1 MPVEEQTQYNQ
12 VLHVYGAAFTR
23 GGQRL
28 TIPDRTVTKLGFWLS
43 RTATATGEI
52 TYTIRRVSDDV
63 ICSKVALNAS
73 DLTVTPTYHE
83 VEWDTPV
90 TIDEEVRLCV
100 EPDGVSGAGYVDLS
114 VQDGGG
120 VKPDELSCY
129 YIASWTDDAIYDA
142 AYRYTYEEPPTP
154 AARHVL
160 HVGPR
165 KRAYPRIEFYP
176 TLRM

>member
-12 VLHVYGAAFTR
+12 VLHVYDAAFTR

-52 TYTIRRVSDDV
+52 TYTIRRVSDDGI

-142 AYRYTYEEPPTP
+142 AYRYTYEEEAKAPTFMLDP
-154 AARHVL
+154 K
-160 HVGPR
+160 PR
-165 KRAYPRIEFYP
+165 TRTKFYP
-176 TLRM
+176 SLKLG